1 MLQLHNNLS
10 IEHKNTSVNKTT
22 KCQLW
27 KKAQF
32 GFYLFISNNKG
43 DRMQDKGLWI
53 QDILN
58 KWQVL
63 RESALFSYFFLRT
76 QQHIGN

>member
-1 MLQLHNNLS
+1 MS
-10 IEHKNTSVNKTT
+10 IVEKSTV
-22 KCQLW
+22 
-27 KKAQF
+27 
-32 GFYLFISNNKG
+32 LFISNNKG